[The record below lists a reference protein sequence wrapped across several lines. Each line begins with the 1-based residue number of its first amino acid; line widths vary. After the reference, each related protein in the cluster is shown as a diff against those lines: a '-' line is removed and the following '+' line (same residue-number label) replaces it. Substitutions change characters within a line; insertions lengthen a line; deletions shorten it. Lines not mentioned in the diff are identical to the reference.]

1 MRRAKPSFGIQG
13 QERRGGAGRL
23 ASRVRSLARPPRWAP
38 PQCARNLRAGNSS
51 TPPPAPPPPPQ
62 PQPQRCPSPRRK
74 LTTASDS
81 LLRRSRTASTRSSSL
96 WRRCASPPPSPSSA
110 ARSSWSDRSSKASL
124 AFPYL

>member
-62 PQPQRCPSPRRK
+62 PQPQRCPSPR
-74 LTTASDS
+74 
-81 LLRRSRTASTRSSSL
+81 SSSL